1 MKAKYIALLVLV
13 AFAACKAKNKQET
26 LQVEVTPQDTV
37 QVVKVPEPEP
47 VVEIIDEGVN
57 PDDKFFLIIDSYT
70 VEDFANSWKKT
81 YADRGFK
88 ADLVMKNEDGYFRLA
103 LKSFND
109 LELAEKALAEMQK
122 EAEFSKMWIL
132 IR

>member
-1 MKAKYIALLVLV
+1 M
-13 AFAACKAKNKQET
+13 
-26 LQVEVTPQDTV
+26 
-37 QVVKVPEPEP
+37 VKVPEPEP